1 MMNMRNKLIIGI
13 ILAVILAA
21 VAISLYLFQFY
32 APNLTQPN
40 KSQTKIIENSPPSTI
55 APSVMELAIAGP
67 LGDVF
72 LGKDDAKVTIIEYA
86 SMTCPHC
93 ARFHTATFPVLKQKY
108 IDTGKVRFTL
118 REFPFDPAATA
129 AFMLARCNGNDK
141 YYAMVDLLF
150 TQQKAWVGTP
160 NASESLMTIFR
171 QAGFTQESFEA
182 CLKNQPIYD
191 AVNQVRDRGEKV
203 FGVDSTP
210 TFFINGQKQS
220 GALSIEELDKIL
232 TPLLGG

>member
-1 MMNMRNKLIIGI
+1 MSSRRQILEAFGLIG
-13 ILAVILAA
+13 LSAVLPSSFAFGQAA
-21 VAISLYLFQFY
+21 
-32 APNLTQPN
+32 
-40 KSQTKIIENSPPSTI
+40 KEN
-55 APSVMELAIAGP
+55 ELKVPGA

-72 LGKDDAKVTIIEYA
+72 LGQDDAKVTIIEYA

-93 ARFHTATFPVLKQKY
+93 AHFHTTTFPALKQKY

-118 REFPFDPAATA
+118 REFPFDPLAVAG
-129 AFMLARCNGNDK
+129 FMLARCNGNDK

-160 NASESLMTIFR
+160 NPSESLSATVK

-182 CLKNQPIYD
+182 CLKNQAIYD
-191 AVNQVRDRGEKV
+191 AVNAVRDRGEKV

-220 GALSIEELDKIL
+220 GALSIEELDKL
-232 TPLLGG
+232 LAPLLGG